1 VTHAHGKQADTTN
14 DADPREMVGEKTTHL
29 RHREDE
35 DEIEEQ
41 LEWRNLLL
49 VSTDVFEARKPRG
62 S

>member
-1 VTHAHGKQADTTN
+1 
-14 DADPREMVGEKTTHL
+14 MVGEKTTHL

-41 LEWRNLLL
+41 LERRHLLL
-49 VSTDVFEARKPRG
+49 VSTNVFEARQPRG